1 MNDEELNAL
10 IARSEE
16 EGEIFRQMDTV
27 RERESQENWRKQG
40 KRGKAPPPL
49 IQIEELPECYQTDEP
64 FETKDTEEIFEG
76 RGQRRRNVVSYNDG
90 LSDDAWARV
99 STFYSPFLNIG

>member
-16 EGEIFRQMDTV
+16 ESEIFRKMDTK
-27 RERESQENWRKQG
+27 RERDLAESWRLAG
-40 KRGKAPPPL
+40 HRGKPPPPL
-49 IQIEELPECYQTDEP
+49 IQIEELPECYQVDEP
-64 FETKDTEEIFEG
+64 FEIKEPEEVVEG
-76 RGQRRRNVVSYNDG
+76 RGQRRRNVVSYSDN

-99 STFYSPFLNIG
+99 RSFMYFFR